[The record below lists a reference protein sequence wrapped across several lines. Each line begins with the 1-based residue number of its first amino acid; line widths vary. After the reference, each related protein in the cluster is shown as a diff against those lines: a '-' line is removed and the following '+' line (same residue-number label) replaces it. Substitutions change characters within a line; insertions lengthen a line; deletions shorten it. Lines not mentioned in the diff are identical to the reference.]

1 MVTGFVPKIRA
12 ELDKV
17 ELVLLVVASPLWA
30 ANESAGSAW
39 AFLTTGIGARA
50 MGMGGAFVAVA
61 DDATAAYWNPAGLG
75 MLNKPELT
83 FMVIDLLNRDIYPL
97 ANSFPRTHQYLS
109 GVLPTRIGRFG
120 LSGNY
125 FSIGGVQHT
134 TGTSEFDFEIHDPFD
149 DKEWA
154 LSISSGIS
162 LPNLESPD
170 RSWFFLGGNIRF
182 MRQSFFHL
190 STTGIGG
197 DVGFILKSRRLWGL
211 QNIKLGW
218 VWNVNLPRKWSS
230 DSEEV
235 KVSKSYSDP
244 AVIGWKWGFAFD
256 IKEILTPAFT
266 LTYREKDSPLAF
278 SVGAELKI
286 TRFFFIRGGL
296 QDVWL
301 NESRLNSS
309 ITVGGGINFR
319 YLQLDY
325 AAAFEDLETKHRM
338 STTVRY

>member
-1 MVTGFVPKIRA
+1 MKIK
-12 ELDKV
+12 EIHLFLLTT
-17 ELVLLVVASPLWA
+17 LVLLVVASPLRA
-30 ANESAGSAW
+30 ANESVGGAW

-75 MLNKPELT
+75 MLNKRELI
-83 FMVIDLLNRDIYPL
+83 FMAIKSNHEIYPL
-97 ANSFPRTHQYLS
+97 INTFLRGRGHQYLS
-109 GVLPTRIGRFG
+109 GVFPTRIGRFG
-120 LSGNY
+120 LSLNY
-125 FSIGGVQHT
+125 FGIGDIRHT
-134 TGTSEFDFEIHDPFD
+134 TGTSEFDFEKHEYFNDV
-149 DKEWA
+149 EGA
-154 LSISSGIS
+154 LTFSGGIS
-162 LPNLESPD
+162 YPNFQNPD
-170 RSWFFLGGNIRF
+170 RSWFFLGGNIRA

-190 STTGIGG
+190 STTGLGG
-197 DVGFILKSRRLWGL
+197 DVGFILKSRRLWEL

-218 VWNVNLPRKWSS
+218 VWNVNLRRKWSS

-235 KVSKSYSDP
+235 KVSESYSDP

-278 SVGAELKI
+278 SVGAELRI
-286 TRFFFIRGGL
+286 RFAFIRGGL

-301 NESRLNSS
+301 NEKRLNSS